1 MLQTGER
8 TLMRK
13 IEHGSFKMQEVA
25 EIKFPGINITSKG
38 ILEATIVESQG
49 EEIKTIAA
57 KSQTPKSNVVESRS
71 KDSPS

>member
-1 MLQTGER
+1 
-8 TLMRK
+8 MRK

-57 KSQTPKSNVVESRS
+57 KS
-71 KDSPS
+71 